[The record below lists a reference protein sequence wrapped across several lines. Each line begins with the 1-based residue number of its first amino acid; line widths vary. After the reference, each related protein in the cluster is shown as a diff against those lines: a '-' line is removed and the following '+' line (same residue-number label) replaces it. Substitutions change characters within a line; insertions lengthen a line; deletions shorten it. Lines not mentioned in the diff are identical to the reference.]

1 MIKVHVA
8 TVHDLIEA
16 LKTLE
21 NQNQRIRLDNNEKLN
36 YMIIDLFE
44 GADLILT
51 SGDVTND

>member
-1 MIKVHVA
+1 MIKVRVV
-8 TVHDLIEA
+8 TVKDLIEA
-16 LKTLE
+16 LKTVEDQSL
-21 NQNQRIRLDNNEKLN
+21 RIRLDDNEKLN